1 MPQKKEAAMSRW
13 FAVVAVASAFAL
25 IGPLAG
31 TGPAKAAKLPSWAKK
46 RGADYGN
53 VRDKLLSKRWIPV
66 AHSGKDCPSSDD
78 RCTLGEAVSCS
89 GTGLGFCNMQWEND
103 DGTVIEIITT
113 GETEA
118 DLTVYSAR
126 KR

>member
-1 MPQKKEAAMSRW
+1 MSRW
-13 FAVVAVASAFAL
+13 FAAVAVASAFAL
-25 IGPLAG
+25 IGPLTG
-31 TGPAKAAKLPSWAKK
+31 TGPAEAAKLPSWAKK

-53 VRDKLLSKRWIPV
+53 VRNNLLSKRWIPV
-66 AHSGKDCPSSDD
+66 AHSGKNCPSDRDD
-78 RCTLGEAVSCS
+78 RCTLAEATSCS
-89 GTGLGFCNMQWEND
+89 SSGLGFCNMQWEND
-103 DGTVIEIITT
+103 DGTVIEIITM